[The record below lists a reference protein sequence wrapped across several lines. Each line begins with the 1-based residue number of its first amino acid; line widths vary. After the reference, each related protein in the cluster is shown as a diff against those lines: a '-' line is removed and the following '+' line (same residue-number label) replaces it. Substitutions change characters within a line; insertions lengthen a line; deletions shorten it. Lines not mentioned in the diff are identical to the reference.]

1 MFDVHLLITPEPLPG
16 TSMKKLLTAIA
27 AAVFVIYPSGCFS
40 SFIIHLKD
48 GREFATDRYYEEGD
62 QIKFKRYGGVIG
74 IQKDLVRDIEV
85 VEEVEELPAEKE
97 KAEPTKEAVSQPAK
111 KQGAEKEVG
120 AKAEEKVKEG
130 KEEVPEKVA
139 KEQGV
144 EQAKAQEKL
153 ADASEKEKKNLID
166 KYTKEFNL
174 INEKFKDVQM
184 MTKEDLYKFADKLIA
199 FKKGVLSNRLGGIFS
214 KHLLEIYSML
224 DKIEAILKF
233 RGD

>member
-1 MFDVHLLITPEPLPG
+1 MFDVHLLIPPKPIKE
-16 TSMKKLLTAIA
+16 TSMKKILTLIVA
-27 AAVFVIYPSGCFS
+27 AAFLIYPCVCFS
-40 SFIIHLKD
+40 SYIIHLKD
-48 GREFATDRYYEEGD
+48 GREFATENYSEEGD

-74 IQKDLVRDIEV
+74 IQKGLVREIEV

-97 KAEPTKEAVSQPAK
+97 GAKLGAPAEKTEAGKKEAS
-111 KQGAEKEVG
+111 ES
-120 AKAEEKVKEG
+120 
-130 KEEVPEKVA
+130 PEKAVEVEKP
-139 KEQGV
+139 KEQG
-144 EQAKAQEKL
+144 EPE
-153 ADASEKEKKNLID
+153 DASEKEKKNLID